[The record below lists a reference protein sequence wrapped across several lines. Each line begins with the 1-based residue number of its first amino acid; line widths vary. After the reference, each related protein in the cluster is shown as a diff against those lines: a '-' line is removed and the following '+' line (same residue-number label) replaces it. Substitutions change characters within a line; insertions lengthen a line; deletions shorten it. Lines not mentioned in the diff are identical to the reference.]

1 MRLYQRTGQVMGG
14 EKRYTLVDSN
24 NVNVSVEESIAEGD
38 TANTTLIA
46 KAE

>member
-1 MRLYQRTGQVMGG
+1 MRLYQRIGRGMDK
-14 EKRYTLVDSN
+14 EKRYSLVDGN
-24 NVNVSVEESIAEGD
+24 DVNVSVEESIAEDD